1 MAEIKRN
8 KDRISLKDLQ
18 EKMLA
23 LPSEFSSYQIRM
35 EGLSLEDV

>member
-8 KDRISLKDLQ
+8 KDIISMKDLQ
-18 EKMLA
+18 EKLLA

-35 EGLSLEDV
+35 EGLSLEEV